1 LDTFLFTIILRRG
14 YNNFNPFKIK
24 MNRNKTVAAIDV
36 GSSKIATLIGQVNEG
51 SEKINIIGASSI
63 PSAGVRKGQIVNI
76 EEASDAII
84 KSVEAAERMAGFS
97 LSKVMVSIGG
107 AHIASQNSHGVV
119 AVAQPQG
126 EISGED
132 VRRVIEAARAVSLP
146 SSREILHVIPRTYTV
161 DSQDGIADPVGM
173 SGVRLEVETHIV
185 TGATTAVKN
194 LCKCV
199 SEVGANIE
207 AVTFSGIAA
216 SEAVLSETEKELG
229 VILVDIGGGT
239 TSMVVFVEGAP
250 AYTAVLPIGAK
261 NVTNDLAIGL
271 RLSLESA
278 EKLKVSLTDKY
289 GRLIEESKEAK
300 KTAEGDK
307 AENKNEEIDLAAL
320 GIYEETKKVSKKTLV
335 EGIIKPRL
343 NEIFGMVVAEIQR
356 SGFAGLTPSGVVLT
370 GGGALTIGSLETCR
384 RSLSLPVRIGVP
396 NKMTGLIDDI
406 MDPSFAS
413 SVGLLFSGTNT
424 ETATSFSPSLPN
436 FGEISRKIPIKGLAG
451 KFSSFVKS
459 FLP

>member
-1 LDTFLFTIILRRG
+1 MG
-14 YNNFNPFKIK
+14 
-24 MNRNKTVAAIDV
+24 RNKTVAAIDV
-36 GSSKIATLIGQVNEG
+36 GSSKIATLIGQFNESG
-51 SEKINIIGASSI
+51 DKINIIGASSV
-63 PSAGVRKGQIVNI
+63 PSSGIRKGQIVNI

-97 LSKVMVSIGG
+97 LSRVMVSIGG

-119 AVAQPQG
+119 AVAEPQG
-126 EISGED
+126 EISSDD
-132 VRRVIEAARAVSLP
+132 VRRVIESARAVSLP
-146 SSREILHVIPRTYTV
+146 SSREILHVIPRTYIV
-161 DSQDGIADPVGM
+161 DSQEGIADPVGM

-185 TGATTAVKN
+185 TGSTTAVKN

-199 SEVGANIE
+199 SEVGASIE
-207 AVTFSGIAA
+207 AVTFSGMAA
-216 SEAVLSETEKELG
+216 AEAVLTGTEKELG
-229 VILVDIGGGT
+229 VVLVDIGGGT
-239 TSMVVFVEGAP
+239 TSIVVFVEGAP

-278 EKLKVSLTDKY
+278 EKLKVSLTDKFAK
-289 GRLIEESKEAK
+289 LTEEPKEPV
-300 KTAEGDK
+300 KTAEGEK
-307 AENKNEEIDLAAL
+307 SENKNDEIDLAAL

-343 NEIFGMVVAEIQR
+343 NEIFGMVAAEIQR
-356 SGFAGLTPSGVVLT
+356 SGFAGLTPSGIVLT
-370 GGGALTIGSLETCR
+370 GGGALTVGSLETCR

-396 NKMTGLIDDI
+396 AKMTGLIDDI

-413 SVGLLFSGTNT
+413 SVGLLFSGTGA
-424 ETATSFSPSLPN
+424 EGFFGFSSSLAN
-436 FGEISRKIPIKGLAG
+436 FGEITRKIPIKGLAG
-451 KFSSFVKS
+451 KFSSFIKS